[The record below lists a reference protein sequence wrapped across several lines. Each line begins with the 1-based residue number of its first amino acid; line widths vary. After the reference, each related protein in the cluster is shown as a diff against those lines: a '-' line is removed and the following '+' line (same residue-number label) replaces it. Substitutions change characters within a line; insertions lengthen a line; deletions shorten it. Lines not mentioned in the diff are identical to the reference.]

1 MDSITEIQTLIKELL
16 AKENYTLYSFKYSEG
31 KKSGSMEIVVD
42 RDEDINIDDITDI
55 SNKISNLLDLH
66 EFNNVPYTLDI
77 SSLGIEKPIDVSK
90 LEKYLNKYIN
100 VHLTNPFKGLNTLE
114 GYLTFVDSN
123 SVTIEYKEKTCII
136 HFKDNTCLTCQNPKR
151 IQSLIQRIQRYLLIL
166 NP

>member
-90 LEKYLNKYIN
+90 LEKYLNKYD
-100 VHLTNPFKGLNTLE
+100 VTYVGKKGTSLH
-114 GYLTFVDSN
+114 SN
-123 SVTIEYKEKTCII
+123 
-136 HFKDNTCLTCQNPKR
+136 
-151 IQSLIQRIQRYLLIL
+151 
-166 NP
+166 

>member
-42 RDEDINIDDITDI
+42 REEDINIDDITDI

-77 SSLGIEKPIDVSK
+77 FSLNFHEFLLQLFFLFSIMIILSLLTIVDNLWAIIRIVYLFFK
-90 LEKYLNKYIN
+90 L
-100 VHLTNPFKGLNTLE
+100 
-114 GYLTFVDSN
+114 
-123 SVTIEYKEKTCII
+123 
-136 HFKDNTCLTCQNPKR
+136 
-151 IQSLIQRIQRYLLIL
+151 
-166 NP
+166 